1 MEIPDAMPP
10 EACPDIPTKHI
21 AIFVYALSGGGAQ
34 RRVLT
39 LANGFAARGHEVDMV
54 VVRGG
59 GVLEQE
65 LHANVRLVALDRT
78 GRVESRVVALGRS
91 RGVRTFAS
99 IPALARYLRRN
110 QPDVLLSGASHANL
124 VAVAAW
130 RLARLPIALVLRAS
144 NHPSG
149 NLAPFP
155 PLQRLVRL
163 WMRALA
169 RRFYPVADHVIAVSQ
184 GVAREL
190 MALTGL
196 PPERVTVVYNPMY
209 GPDLERRLAAP
220 LAAEVLPGEGQ
231 PVILGCGTFKL
242 QKDFPTLIEAFARL
256 VHSRPARLVLLGDGP
271 LRRALE
277 ARVRA
282 LGLADRVLFPGF
294 VANPLPWMRHASVFV
309 LSSMW
314 EGLPG
319 VLIEAMAAGC
329 PVVATDCPS
338 GPREILADGRFGP
351 LVPVGD
357 PGALA
362 RAIRQMLDH
371 PPDPEVLRARARFFA
386 ADLAIDRYL
395 AVLDRCIRAR
405 AAARLA
411 RIPPWPV
418 RRPLTETTD
427 AGIDYVLGRL
437 GMTRAELFRD
447 FPGNAAHRCRL
458 AAMLARLGIDPAE
471 AVLRAWPAL
480 READLR
486 CSRCPSASRCE
497 VWLRED
503 GESGT
508 VPSFCPNAPLLALLQ
523 PGKSPAGST
532 PAELTG

>member
-1 MEIPDAMPP
+1 MPP
-10 EACPDIPTKHI
+10 ERSRSVPTKHI
-21 AIFVYALSGGGAQ
+21 ALFVYALSGGGAQ

-59 GVLEQE
+59 GVLERE
-65 LHANVRLVALDRT
+65 LHPNVRLVALDRT
-78 GRVESRVVALGRS
+78 GRLESRVVALGRS

-155 PLQRLVRL
+155 PVQRLVRL

-169 RRFYPVADHVIAVSQ
+169 RRFYPAADHVIAVSH

-190 MALTGL
+190 QGLTGL
-196 PPERVTVVYNPMY
+196 PPERITVVYNPMW
-209 GPDLERRLAAP
+209 GPDLERRLAEP
-220 LAAEVLPGEGQ
+220 LAPEALPADGR
-231 PVILGCGTFKL
+231 PLILGCGTFKL
-242 QKDFPTLIEAFARL
+242 QKDFPTLIDAFARL
-256 VHSRPARLVLLGDGP
+256 VRERPARLVLLGDGP
-271 LRRALE
+271 LRAALQ

-282 LGLADRVLFPGF
+282 LGLERDVLFPGF
-294 VANPLPWMRHASVFV
+294 VGNPLPWMRRASVFV

-329 PVVATDCPS
+329 PVVSTDCPS
-338 GPREILADGRFGP
+338 GPREILEDGRFGP

-357 PGALA
+357 AEALA
-362 RAIRQMLDH
+362 RAIGRVLDH
-371 PPDPEVLRARARFFA
+371 PPDPGLLRARARCFA
-386 ADLAIDRYL
+386 VDPAVDRYL

-411 RIPPWPV
+411 RIPPWPI

-437 GMTRAELFRD
+437 GMTRADLFRE
-447 FPGNAAHRCRL
+447 FPGNATHRCRL
-458 AAMLARLGIDPAE
+458 AAVMARLGIDPCE
-471 AVLRAWPAL
+471 AVACAWPEL

-486 CSRCPSASRCE
+486 CSRCPAARACAE
-497 VWLRED
+497 WLRQAD
-503 GESGT
+503 PASAPPG
-508 VPSFCPNAPLLALLQ
+508 FCPNAGLLVALR
-523 PGKSPAGST
+523 GGAVAG
-532 PAELTG
+532 LTR